1 MFLLDAYAARSCP
14 VKTYNL
20 FDPAVERPE
29 PPDESLGEAFHG
41 GREFRH
47 SVLDEIA
54 AHNEVTDLRPLRT
67 EPLPVREAASAEA
80 VRRGDAIIIGALLPL
95 DYAGHRSGRPDLLV
109 RGADTPA
116 GTPGYHPVETKLQ
129 KVLERRDGHQVAAS
143 QIGSVSVAE
152 ALWLPRAAFRASKE
166 KTLLQLAHYWRMLEA
181 AGWAASGPP
190 LAGVVGLDQPSP
202 IGGRCVVWVDLSEK
216 QLRTFSRTS
225 QSGWKLRSALER
237 YDHEHQFR
245 VYVANQALSRTGAGD
260 PPPPVVPIV
269 IRECEYCLW
278 WERCRSQLDDESI
291 SLRINKSPLDVR
303 EISAL
308 SALGIATLTDLA
320 GADLDELLPRYLPEV
335 RHREGAESRV
345 RLAARRARLMIAGVA
360 LERTTTGPIEVP
372 EAEVEIDFDI
382 ETSDEGRTYLWGLL
396 VNDRVAGT
404 SEYHAFA
411 RFADLDRCGETEL
424 LIEFARFLAPLLRDR
439 DALVYHYSDYERVF
453 LNRLSKLTGDPDV
466 AYVAEASATHFVDL
480 FTLVREHFFGA
491 SGLGLKTVAHA
502 GAGFSWRD
510 DDPGGL
516 NSQAWFNDAV
526 HADDPAEREAARV
539 RVLEYN
545 EDDVRATL
553 ALREWL
559 RGLV

>member
-14 VKTYNL
+14 VKTHNL
-20 FDPAVERPE
+20 FDPTMERPE

-41 GREFRH
+41 GREFELA
-47 SVLDEIA
+47 VLDEIA
-54 AHNEVTDLRPLRT
+54 AKNPVTDLRPLR
-67 EPLPVREAASAEA
+67 EAPLETRAAASAEA
-80 VRRGDAIIIGALLPL
+80 IGRGDAIIIDALLPR

-116 GTPGYHPVETKLQ
+116 GTPGYHPVEVKLQ
-129 KVLERRDGHQVAAS
+129 KVLERREGHTMAISRLGSLSLEDALQV
-143 QIGSVSVAE
+143 
-152 ALWLPRAAFRASKE
+152 PRSAFRASKE

-181 AGWAASGPP
+181 AGYAAAGPP
-190 LAGVVGLDQPSP
+190 LAGAIGLDRPSQA
-202 IGGRCVVWVDLSEK
+202 GGHCVSWVDLSEK

-225 QSGWKLRSALER
+225 ESGWRLRSALER

-245 VYVANQALSRTGAGD
+245 VYVATQALARSGKDD

-269 IRECEYCLW
+269 VKECEYCVW
-278 WERCRSQLDDESI
+278 WERCRSQLDEESI

-308 SALGIATLTDLA
+308 SGLGIATLTDLA
-320 GADLDELLPRYLPEV
+320 DADLDELLPRYLPEV
-335 RHREGAESRV
+335 RHREGAESRL
-345 RLAARRARLMIAGVA
+345 RLAARRARLMLAGIE
-360 LERTTTGPIEVP
+360 LERTTSGPIEVP
-372 EAEVEIDFDI
+372 TAEVEIDFDI

-396 VNDRVAGT
+396 VNDRAAGT

-411 RFADLDRCGETEL
+411 RFADLDRSGETAL

-453 LNRLSKLTGDPDV
+453 LNRLSKMTGDPDV
-466 AYVAEASATHFVDL
+466 AYLVEASTTHFVDL
-480 FTLVREHFFGA
+480 FTLVRAHFFGTN
-491 SGLGLKTVAHA
+491 GLGLKTVAHA

-516 NSQAWFNDAV
+516 NSQTWFNDAV

-559 RGLV
+559 RGLG